1 MPIEVFEKKACK
13 TESGESLIALQH
25 VLKKYGITVE
35 YKGGSYSP
43 EEYTA
48 KFVFSVPRSDG
59 IPTSF
64 AAACGKFGLSVEDY
78 GKRFHNSQGT
88 AVYKLVGIKPR
99 NRKYPI
105 IGLRS
110 DGQRFKFG
118 PQVLKGLF

>member
-1 MPIEVFEKKACK
+1 MPIEVFDKKACK
-13 TESGESLIALQH
+13 TVSGESLIALQH

-48 KFVFSVPRSDG
+48 KFVFSVPRNDG

-78 GKRFHNSQGT
+78 GKRFHNNQGT
-88 AVYKLVGIKPR
+88 TYQLVGIKPR
-99 NRKYPI
+99 NRKYPV
-105 IGLRS
+105 IGKRS
-110 DGQRFKFG
+110 DGKRFKFG
-118 PQVLKGLF
+118 AHVLKELR

>member
-1 MPIEVFEKKACK
+1 MPIEVIDKKACK
-13 TESGESLIALQH
+13 TISGESLLAMQQ

-59 IPTSF
+59 VPTSF
-64 AAACGKFGLSVEDY
+64 AAACGKFGLSVADY
-78 GKRFHNSQGT
+78 GKRFRNKTGT
-88 AVYKLVGIKPR
+88 TYELVGIKPR

-105 IGLRS
+105 IGRRS

-118 PQVLKGLF
+118 PHVLQELF